1 MLFDEIAELFNRESH
16 RAIARRT
23 GLSRGKVDSLQ
34 HGCSFVL
41 DLDFLR
47 ALDALGYELRLLPV
61 TPPRGGAR
69 RPSRAENLP
78 RPAAPPR
85 ENPARRETREPRR
98 KDVRISGQAPW

>member
-16 RAIARRT
+16 RAMARRT

-41 DLDFLR
+41 DLDFLH

-61 TPPRGGAR
+61 T
-69 RPSRAENLP
+69 
-78 RPAAPPR
+78 PPR